1 MGSAGEVLAE
11 IGKIPRFAL
20 GCYVA
25 GALLGLALLILRG
38 SPAAGASA
46 VAGIFLVVAYRTP
59 PLKLADRGLG
69 EASVALGFGPVLL
82 LGAYAVQSRGALS
95 SEAILLSIPI
105 GLLAGLVVYVG
116 GIPNRVADARAGR
129 MTLPVRWSKA
139 IVILG
144 FDLALIAAFV
154 TPVLGVAAGL
164 LPIPVLLA
172 LLALPLARHV
182 RADLT
187 RHYETPSALTAA
199 LMSNDR
205 LYLNVGLLLMA
216 GYLLTIADQVFL
228 TRAPF
233 LR

>member
-38 SPAAGASA
+38 SPAAAAVA

-59 PLKLADRGLG
+59 PLRLADRGLG

-82 LGAYAVQSRGALS
+82 LGAYAVQSRGDLS
-95 SEAILLSIPI
+95 SEVILLSLPV

-144 FDLALIAAFV
+144 FDLALVAAFV

-172 LLALPLARHV
+172 LAAVPTAMRV
-182 RADLT
+182 RSDLI

-216 GYLLTIADQVFL
+216 GYLLTIADQIFL